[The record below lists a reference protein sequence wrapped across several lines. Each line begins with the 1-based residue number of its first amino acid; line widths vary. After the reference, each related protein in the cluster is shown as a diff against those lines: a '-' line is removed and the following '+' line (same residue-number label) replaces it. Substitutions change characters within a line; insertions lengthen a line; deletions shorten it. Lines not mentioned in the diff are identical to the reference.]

1 MSVASEY
8 LQLQRESTE
17 DMVRQHAP
25 LVRRIAYHLMGRLPS
40 SVDVDDLVQAGM
52 IGLLEAARNYA
63 TDRSASFETYAGIR
77 IRGAM
82 LDELR
87 KTDWT
92 PRSVHRKLREVTE
105 VVRQIENETGADAI
119 DAEVIRRMGITAQEY
134 HQILADATSA
144 RLLSLTAPDDD
155 EGGAALDVVDQDGLE
170 PQDRVEQEGMRE
182 ALIESISGLPER
194 EQLVMSLYY
203 EQELNL
209 KEIGAVLGVTES
221 RVCQI
226 HGQALVRLPRWRREW
241 GTGSGEGGAPPLTQ
255 ATQTLLSPY
264 LCSPFPNLQS
274 RSHPVGQEHENPG
287 GR

>member
-17 DMVRQHAP
+17 DMVRRHAP
-25 LVRRIAYHLMGRLPS
+25 LVRRIAYHLMGRLPP
-40 SVDVDDLVQAGM
+40 SVDVEDLVQAGM
-52 IGLLEAARNYA
+52 IGLLEAARNFA
-63 TDRSASFETYAGIR
+63 TDRQASFETYAGIR

-92 PRSVHRKLREVTE
+92 PRSVHRKLREVSE
-105 VVRQIENETGADAI
+105 VVRQIENETGADAP
-119 DAEVIRRMGITAQEY
+119 DAEVVRRLGISTQEY
-134 HQILADATSA
+134 HQILADAASA
-144 RLLSLTAPDDD
+144 RLLSLSTPDEDD
-155 EGGAALDVVDQDGLE
+155 EGAALDVADQEGLG
-170 PQDRVEQEGMRE
+170 PQDRIEQEGMRQS
-182 ALIESISGLPER
+182 LIDAISGLPER

-226 HGQALVRLPRWRREW
+226 HGAALVRLRARMTDWRAAPVNSESGTVNRKGRSPESSRAPRR
-241 GTGSGEGGAPPLTQ
+241 
-255 ATQTLLSPY
+255 
-264 LCSPFPNLQS
+264 
-274 RSHPVGQEHENPG
+274 
-287 GR
+287 

>member
-8 LQLQRESTE
+8 LQLQRESTDE
-17 DMVRQHAP
+17 LVRRHAP
-25 LVRRIAYHLMGRLPS
+25 LVRRIAYHLMGRLPP

-77 IRGAM
+77 IRGSM

-87 KTDWT
+87 RTDWT
-92 PRSVHRKLREVTE
+92 PRSVHRKAREVAE
-105 VVRQIENETGADAI
+105 VVRQIEHETGADAE
-119 DAEVIRRMGITAQEY
+119 DAEVIRRLGINPMEY
-134 HQILADATSA
+134 HQILADASNA
-144 RLLSLTAPDDD
+144 RLLSLTGPDDT
-155 EGGAALDVVDQDGLE
+155 EGGASLDVVDQEGLE
-170 PQDRVEQEGMRE
+170 PYERVEQEGMRS
-182 ALIESISGLPER
+182 ALVDAIGGLPER

-226 HGQALVRLPRWRREW
+226 HGQALIRLRARLANWREREAAE
-241 GTGSGEGGAPPLTQ
+241 T
-255 ATQTLLSPY
+255 
-264 LCSPFPNLQS
+264 S
-274 RSHPVGQEHENPG
+274 RRKAKRG
-287 GR
+287 

>member
-17 DMVRQHAP
+17 EMVRRHAP
-25 LVRRIAYHLMGRLPS
+25 LVRRIAYHLMGRLPP

-63 TDRSASFETYAGIR
+63 TDRMASFETYAGIR

-92 PRSVHRKLREVTE
+92 PRSVHRKLREVSE
-105 VVRQIENETGADAI
+105 VVRQIENETGADAT
-119 DAEVIRRMGITAQEY
+119 DAEVIRRLGIDAQEY
-134 HQILADATSA
+134 HQILADAASA
-144 RLLSLTAPDDD
+144 RLLSLSAPEDD
-155 EGGAALDVVDQDGLE
+155 EEGAALDVADQDGLG
-170 PQDRVEQEGMRE
+170 PQDRFEQEGMRE
-182 ALIESISGLPER
+182 ALVESIGGLPER

-226 HGQALVRLPRWRREW
+226 HGQALIRLRARMTGWREA
-241 GTGSGEGGAPPLTQ
+241 EGGKHA
-255 ATQTLLSPY
+255 
-264 LCSPFPNLQS
+264 
-274 RSHPVGQEHENPG
+274 GG
-287 GR
+287 GRRGGSKPAVAAPR

>member
-8 LQLQRESTE
+8 LQLQRESTDE
-17 DMVRQHAP
+17 LVRRHAP

-52 IGLLEAARNYA
+52 IGLLEAARHYA

-87 KTDWT
+87 RIDWT
-92 PRSVHRKLREVTE
+92 PRSVHRKAREVAE
-105 VVRQIENETGADAI
+105 AVRQIEHETGADAS
-119 DAEVIRRMGITAQEY
+119 DAEVIRRLGIDAAEY
-134 HQILADATSA
+134 HQILADAAGA
-144 RLLSLTAPDDD
+144 RLLSLTAPDDAD
-155 EGGAALDVVDQDGLE
+155 DGGAALEVPDRSGLE
-170 PQDRVEQEGMRE
+170 PPAQAEDERMRAALVEAIG
-182 ALIESISGLPER
+182 GLPER

-226 HGQALVRLPRWRREW
+226 HGQALIRLRARMSGWRED
-241 GTGSGEGGAPPLTQ
+241 GGAT
-255 ATQTLLSPY
+255 A
-264 LCSPFPNLQS
+264 
-274 RSHPVGQEHENPG
+274 PG
-287 GR
+287 TPGRAPSAARAAPR